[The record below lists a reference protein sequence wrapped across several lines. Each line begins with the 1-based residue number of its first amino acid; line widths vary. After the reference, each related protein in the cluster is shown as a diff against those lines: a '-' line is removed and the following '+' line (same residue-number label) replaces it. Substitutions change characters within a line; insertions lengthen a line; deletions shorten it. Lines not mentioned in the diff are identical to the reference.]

1 MRNSFDGLSGI
12 VTNQLHRNPM
22 NGDVFIFINKRHNCI
37 KMLRWEPGGFVLYYK
52 RLETGTFEFPELEPG
67 NESLQITWS
76 SLMLMTEGISLK
88 DIKRRKRF
96 LLKNRDLS
104 TQILSN

>member
-12 VTNQLHRNPM
+12 VTNQLHRNHM

-52 RLETGTFEFPELEPG
+52 RLETGTFEFPEFEPDTD
-67 NESLQITWS
+67 SLQITWS

-88 DIKRRKRF
+88 NIKRRKRF
-96 LLKNRDLS
+96 LIKTRYLS